1 MVAFL
6 CNTIISKVLLYYFYS
21 SGIMSDSI
29 DHQTQSDH
37 QHAYSKSDLKA
48 KYTCDFTMVKMCH

>member
-21 SGIMSDSI
+21 SGIMSDTSA
-29 DHQTQSDH
+29 TRYCLTSLF
-37 QHAYSKSDLKA
+37 SVLLMGLMFA
-48 KYTCDFTMVKMCH
+48 KMFFD